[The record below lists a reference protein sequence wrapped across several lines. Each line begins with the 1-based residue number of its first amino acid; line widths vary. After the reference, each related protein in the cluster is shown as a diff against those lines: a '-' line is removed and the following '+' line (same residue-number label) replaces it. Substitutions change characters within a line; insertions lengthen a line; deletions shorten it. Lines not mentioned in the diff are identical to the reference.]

1 MMRSKSILMLAMA
14 VMFFAT
20 AGADARV
27 VKLTLHPPK
36 AAEPAQ
42 KYRLLPKPEEQSDSD
57 ALPLYKKAIESLP
70 ENNLMEKISQWR
82 RTPLDELPIKQ
93 VQSALKELRPAMR
106 LIEKAAKC
114 KQCQWSALEGVTPP
128 MELLG
133 EFRKLADILAVQTR
147 LQITE
152 GRYEQAIDSMQ
163 MGLAMAKHLGEAP
176 TLVQGITGV
185 AIGALMLNQVEPF
198 IQVPDAPNLYWA
210 LRDLPKPLVD
220 LTVEWEPHSIPKRV
234 HMLMNRLDR
243 HLTMLQCIEALRLYA
258 GAHDGKFPNKLS
270 EITQVTIPSDP
281 VSKKPFI
288 YRRSGSE
295 AVLEGP
301 SVKGIKPEDMISYKL
316 TLKE

>member
-1 MMRSKSILMLAMA
+1 MA
-14 VMFFAT
+14 VMFFTT
-20 AGADARV
+20 AGANARV
-27 VKLTLHPPK
+27 VELTLHPTK

-57 ALPLYKKAIESLP
+57 ASPLYKKAIESLP
-70 ENNLMEKISQWR
+70 ENNLMEKIIQWR

-93 VQSALKELRPAMR
+93 VQSTLQELRPVMQ
-106 LIEKAAKC
+106 LIEKAARC

-128 MELLG
+128 MELLR

-163 MGLAMAKHLGEAP
+163 IGLAMAKHLGEAP
-176 TLVQGITGV
+176 ALVQGITGV
-185 AIGALMLNQVEPF
+185 AIGALMLNRVGDFVQR
-198 IQVPDAPNLYWA
+198 PDAPSFYWA

-220 LTVEWEPHSIPKRV
+220 LTVEWEPRSIPKRV

-316 TLKE
+316 ILKE

>member
-1 MMRSKSILMLAMA
+1 MKRTFTCLVIL
-14 VMFFAT
+14 FFAT
-20 AGADARV
+20 VCVDARV
-27 VKLTLHPPK
+27 VELTLHPAK
-36 AAEPAQ
+36 AAESAQ
-42 KYRLLPKPEEQSDSD
+42 KYQLLPKPEEQSDSD
-57 ALPLYKKAIESLP
+57 ASPLYKKAIESLP
-70 ENNLMEKISQWR
+70 KNNLMEKIIQWR

-93 VQSALKELRPAMR
+93 VQSALQQLKPTLQ
-106 LIEKAAKC
+106 LVEKAARC

-128 MELLG
+128 MDLLG
-133 EFRKLADILAVQTR
+133 EFRKLATVLAVQTR
-147 LQITE
+147 LLITE
-152 GRYEQAIDSMQ
+152 GKYDQAIGTIQ
-163 MGLAMAKHLGEAP
+163 IGLAMAKHLGDGPAVIHG
-176 TLVQGITGV
+176 LVGV
-185 AIGALMLNQVEPF
+185 AIGALMLNQVEAF

-234 HMLMNRLDR
+234 HMLMNRLDH

-258 GAHDGKFPNKLS
+258 GAHDGKFPNKLT

-281 VSKKPFI
+281 ISQKPFI

-301 SVKGIKPEDMISYKL
+301 SVEGIKPEDMISYKL

>member
-1 MMRSKSILMLAMA
+1 MKRTFTCLVIL
-14 VMFFAT
+14 FFAT
-20 AGADARV
+20 VCVDARV
-27 VKLTLHPPK
+27 VELTLHPAK
-36 AAEPAQ
+36 AAESAQ
-42 KYRLLPKPEEQSDSD
+42 KYQLLPKPEEQSDSD
-57 ALPLYKKAIESLP
+57 ALPLYKEAIESLP
-70 ENNLMEKISQWR
+70 KNNLMEKISQWR

-93 VQSALKELRPAMR
+93 VQSTLQQFKTTLQ
-106 LIEKAAKC
+106 LVQKAAKC
-114 KQCQWSALEGVTPP
+114 KQCQWSVLEDVTPP

-133 EFRKLADILAVQTR
+133 EFRKLATILAVQTR
-147 LQITE
+147 LLITE
-152 GRYEQAIDSMQ
+152 GKYDQAIGTIQ
-163 MGLAMAKHLGEAP
+163 IGLAMAKHLGEAP

-185 AIGALMLNQVEPF
+185 AIGALMLNQVEAF

-243 HLTMLQCIEALRLYA
+243 HLTMLQCIEAMRLYA
-258 GAHDGKFPNKLS
+258 GAHGGKFPNKLS
-270 EITQVTIPSDP
+270 EITQVAIPSDP

-301 SVKGIKPEDMISYKL
+301 SVKGIKPEDMISCKL

>member
-1 MMRSKSILMLAMA
+1 MRIKSILALVMA
-14 VMFFAT
+14 VMFFVA
-20 AGADARV
+20 AGASARV
-27 VKLTLHPPK
+27 VELTLHPPK
-36 AAEPAQ
+36 AAEQAQ
-42 KYRLLPKPEEQSDSD
+42 KYRLLPKPKEQSDSD

-70 ENNLMEKISQWR
+70 KNNLMEKITQWR
-82 RTPLDELPIKQ
+82 RTQLDELPIKQ
-93 VQSALKELRPAMR
+93 VQSALKELRPAIQ
-106 LIEKAAKC
+106 LIEKAARC
-114 KQCQWSALEGVTPP
+114 GQCQWPVLGGVTQP

-133 EFRKLADILAVQTR
+133 EFRKLATILAVQTR

-152 GRYEQAIDSMQ
+152 GRYEQAIDTMQ
-163 MGLAMAKHLGEAP
+163 IGLAMAKHLSEAP
-176 TLVQGITGV
+176 TLIQGMIGV
-185 AIGALMLNQVEPF
+185 AIATLMLNQIEAF

-243 HLTMLQCIEALRLYA
+243 HLTMLQCIEAMRLYA
-258 GAHDGKFPNKLS
+258 GAHGGKFPNKLS

-301 SVKGIKPEDMISYKL
+301 SVKGINPEDMISYKL
-316 TLKE
+316 TLKK